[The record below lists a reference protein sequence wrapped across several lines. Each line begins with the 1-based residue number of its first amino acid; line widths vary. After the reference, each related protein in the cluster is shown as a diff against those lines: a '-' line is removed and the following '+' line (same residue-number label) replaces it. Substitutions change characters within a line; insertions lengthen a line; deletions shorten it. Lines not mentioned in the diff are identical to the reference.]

1 LDCMRLKLHKRL
13 WKIVLL
19 LLVILSWIAMISF
32 FIYKNAIVA
41 VYDPN
46 QRFSNS
52 LEFNILYTIFLAS
65 SLGFLG
71 RIFGRI
77 EKLNVITL
85 LWRLFFI
92 GMIAVGIMLVSIIS
106 NVFTRDL
113 TLANY
118 LAPIFFFIN
127 LLALVSF
134 FLSAIFI
141 FKRFVLYQR
150 TQQKLNAWYIFI
162 IIISVAL
169 LFPILQPYLS
179 PPLSYFLPATA
190 IIYTVVV
197 IYLST
202 SVRWIAYLNFNQKLR
217 SLGLFTLIIIVSIT
231 CFAVLQRFPM
241 ELGDAYE
248 NLAQNLFIYFIIIF
262 PITYSGFSILVLFFN
277 LPTSSIFELN
287 SLKIA
292 SVQKIN
298 QAIQSNLDFTEISNS
313 LLDASLM
320 ASNAKA
326 GWLEMI
332 SEESGKPEIKIHKR
346 ISLKEIDELK
356 QGYDLTGKV
365 LKENQH
371 FLVKN
376 TRRHRAFRRNNNKL
390 RSFLVSP
397 ITSNNHQYG
406 AIYVASDLVNSFE
419 DVTIHSVNSFA
430 EQAGLA
436 LENAQLVR
444 ESIEMERYQEQLKIA
459 KEVQNELLPRDLPLS
474 DKLEFVALSETAY
487 EVGGDYFD
495 ILPYQDKFRVA
506 IGDVSGKG
514 TTAAFYMAEIKGI
527 FHALS
532 LLDLP
537 PSQFICYTNQALSQC
552 MQKGFFMTLT
562 YLQIDLS
569 KQTVDLIR
577 AGHCPSFYYSAESDQ
592 VTMLKAGT
600 VGLGIVRDSSFNNYL
615 HQPEKLSYQSGD
627 MIILY
632 TDGIVETRN
641 EQKEEFGYTRL
652 QKLIEDHI
660 HESADQLVHTIV
672 QKSREFGESEI
683 EDDYTVLVIR
693 FK

>member
-1 LDCMRLKLHKRL
+1 MRFRLHPRL
-13 WKIVLL
+13 WQGILL
-19 LLVILSWIAMISF
+19 FLVILSWIAMISY
-32 FIYKNAIVA
+32 FIYTYAIVA

-46 QRFSNS
+46 QRVDSS
-52 LEFNILYTIFLAS
+52 LDFNIIYTIFLAS
-65 SLGFLG
+65 SFGFFG

-92 GMIAVGIMLVSIIS
+92 GMIAVGVMLISIIS
-106 NVFTRDL
+106 NVFIRVL
-113 TLANY
+113 TLADY

-134 FLSAIFI
+134 FISAIFI

-150 TQQKLNAWYIFI
+150 TQQRLNGWYIFI
-162 IIISVAL
+162 AIISLAL
-169 LFPILQPYLS
+169 LFPIFQPYLN
-179 PPLSYFLPATA
+179 PPLSYLVPAITVIFA
-190 IIYTVVV
+190 VVV
-197 IYLST
+197 VYLST

-231 CFAVLQRFPM
+231 CFAVLQRFPL
-241 ELGDAYE
+241 ELGNAYE

-262 PITYSGFSILVLFFN
+262 PVTYSGFSILVLFFN

-332 SEESGKPEIKIHKR
+332 SETNGNPEIKIYKR
-346 ISLKEIDELK
+346 IGAKEIKDLK

-376 TRRHRAFRRNNNKL
+376 TRRHKAFKRSNSKL

-419 DVTIHSVNSFA
+419 DVTIQSINAFA

-459 KEVQNELLPRDLPLS
+459 KEVQKELLPSDLPVS
-474 DKLEFVALSETAY
+474 DKVEFVALSETAY

-495 ILPYQDKFRVA
+495 ILPFEDKFRIA

-527 FHALS
+527 FHALT

-537 PSQFICYTNQALSQC
+537 PSQFICYANQALSQC

-562 YLQIDLS
+562 YLEIDFT
-569 KQTVDLIR
+569 QNCIELIR
-577 AGHCPSFYYSAESDQ
+577 AGHCPSFFYNSELGEVQ
-592 VTMLKAGT
+592 MLKEGT
-600 VGLGIVRDSSFNNYL
+600 VGLGIVRDASFSNYL
-615 HQPEKLSYQSGD
+615 HKPEKFSYQSGD
-627 MIILY
+627 MLILY

-641 EQKEEFGYTRL
+641 EEKEEFGYHRL
-652 QKLIEDHI
+652 KQLIEDHI
-660 HESADQLVHTIV
+660 EQPPGKLSDIIV
-672 QKSREFGESEI
+672 QSTRDFGQSEI
-683 EDDYTVLVIR
+683 EDDFTVLIIK
-693 FK
+693 FT